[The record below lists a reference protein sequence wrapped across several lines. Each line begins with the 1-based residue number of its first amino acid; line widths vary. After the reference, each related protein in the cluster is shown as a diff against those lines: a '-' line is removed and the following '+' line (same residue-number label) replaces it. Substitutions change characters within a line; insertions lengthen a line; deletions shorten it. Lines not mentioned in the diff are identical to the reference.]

1 MMVGAQVRLVFFL
14 KKILPS
20 MVSMILMLV
29 FSHDQ
34 LVMIAD
40 RLIKEADKEEKNRVN
55 FLEFQEAVDEVD
67 IEGKMAFI
75 SFY

>member
-1 MMVGAQVRLVFFL
+1 
-14 KKILPS
+14 